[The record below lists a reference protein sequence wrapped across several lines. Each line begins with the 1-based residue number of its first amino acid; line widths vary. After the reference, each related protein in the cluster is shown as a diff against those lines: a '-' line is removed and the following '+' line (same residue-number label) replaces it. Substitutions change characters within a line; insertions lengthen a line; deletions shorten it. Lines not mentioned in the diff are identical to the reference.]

1 MLEITFVRH
10 GQVESNTRGAYIGW
24 TNKPLNIEG
33 INQAREA
40 ASKLANE
47 KFEAIY
53 TSPLERAK
61 THGRSY

>member
-33 INQAREA
+33 INQAR
-40 ASKLANE
+40 
-47 KFEAIY
+47 
-53 TSPLERAK
+53 
-61 THGRSY
+61 